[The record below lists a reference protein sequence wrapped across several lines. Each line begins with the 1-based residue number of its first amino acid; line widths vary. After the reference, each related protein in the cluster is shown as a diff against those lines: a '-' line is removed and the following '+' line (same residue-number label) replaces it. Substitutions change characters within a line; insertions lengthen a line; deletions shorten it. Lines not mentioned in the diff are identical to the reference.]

1 MKLGTDIKPRRDG
14 NVVAE
19 FGKTEYV
26 FMPDADGH
34 LTCDVRDDDIAML
47 IESGNFYPVD
57 EEGIERGIALLTEA
71 PIEAARQHPQRK
83 KASNP

>member
-1 MKLGTDIKPRRDG
+1 MKLGTDINPRRDG

-57 EEGIERGIALLTEA
+57 EEGIELGIALLTEA
-71 PIEAARQHPQRK
+71 SKAADQPVITKK